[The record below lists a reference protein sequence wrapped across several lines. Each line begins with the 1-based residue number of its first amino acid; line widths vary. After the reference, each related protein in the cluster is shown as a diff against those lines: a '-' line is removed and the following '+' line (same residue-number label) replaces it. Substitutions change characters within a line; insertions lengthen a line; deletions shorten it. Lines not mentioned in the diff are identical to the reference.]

1 MSGIFVTGTD
11 TDCGKTTVSVALLN
25 ALREQ
30 GKSVAPFKPVAA
42 GAEQVNGQWQNDD
55 ALRLMRAAD
64 CSLPYEAVNPYCFQQ
79 PISPHLSRE
88 GQAIDMQRLLA
99 QSNAL
104 QAEHDLVLVEGAGG
118 WLVPLDEQM
127 DVADLAVQLQ
137 LPVLLVVGLRLGC
150 LNHARLT
157 EKAILSSGA
166 PYLGWIGSVVDP
178 NMLALDQ
185 NIATLEE
192 KLEGACLGIL
202 SNGASEIRFRQGV
215 DISMWCS

>member
-11 TDCGKTTVSVALLN
+11 TDCGKTTVSVALLK

-42 GAEQVNGQWQNDD
+42 GAEQVNRQWQNDD

-64 CSLPYEAVNPYCFQQ
+64 SSLLYEAVNPYCFQQ

-88 GQAIDMQRLLA
+88 GQMIDMQRLLA

-118 WLVPLDEQM
+118 WLVPLNEQM

-157 EKAILSSGA
+157 EKAILSNGV

-185 NIATLEE
+185 NIATLEQ
-192 KLEGACLGIL
+192 KLEGVYLGVL

>member
-1 MSGIFVTGTD
+1 
-11 TDCGKTTVSVALLN
+11 
-25 ALREQ
+25 
-30 GKSVAPFKPVAA
+30 
-42 GAEQVNGQWQNDD
+42 
-55 ALRLMRAAD
+55 
-64 CSLPYEAVNPYCFQQ
+64 
-79 PISPHLSRE
+79 
-88 GQAIDMQRLLA
+88 
-99 QSNAL
+99 
-104 QAEHDLVLVEGAGG
+104 
-118 WLVPLDEQM
+118 M
-127 DVADLAVQLQ
+127 DVADLALQLE

-192 KLEGACLGIL
+192 KLEGACLGVL

-215 DISMWCS
+215 DITMWCS

>member
-25 ALREQ
+25 TLHEQ
-30 GKSVAPFKPVAA
+30 GKLVAPFKPVAA

-64 CSLPYEAVNPYCFQQ
+64 SSLPYEAVNPYCFQQ
-79 PISPHLSRE
+79 AISPHLSRE
-88 GQAIDMQRLLA
+88 EQAIDMERLLA

-127 DVADLAVQLQ
+127 DVADLAMQLQ

-157 EKAILSSGA
+157 EKAILSNGV

-185 NIATLEE
+185 NIVTLEE
-192 KLEGACLGIL
+192 KLEGVCLGVL

-215 DISMWCS
+215 DITVWCS

>member
-11 TDCGKTTVSVALLN
+11 TDCGKTAVSVALLN
-25 ALREQ
+25 TLREQ

-55 ALRLMRAAD
+55 ALRLMRAAGS
-64 CSLPYEAVNPYCFQQ
+64 SLPYGAVNPYCFQQ

-118 WLVPLDEQM
+118 WLVPLNEQM
-127 DVADLAVQLQ
+127 DVSDLAVQLQ

-157 EKAILSSGA
+157 EKAILSHGA

-215 DISMWCS
+215 DITMWCS

>member
-25 ALREQ
+25 ALRKQ

-55 ALRLMRAAD
+55 ALRLMRAAE
-64 CSLPYEAVNPYCFQQ
+64 CSLPYESVNPYCFQQ

-88 GQAIDMQRLLA
+88 GQEIDMQRLLT

-118 WLVPLDEQM
+118 WLVPLNEQM

-137 LPVLLVVGLRLGC
+137 MPVLLVVGLRLGC

-157 EKAILSSGA
+157 EKAILSNGV

-185 NIATLEE
+185 NIATLEQ
-192 KLEGACLGIL
+192 KLEGVYLGVL

-215 DISMWCS
+215 DITMWCS

>member
-25 ALREQ
+25 TLREQ
-30 GKSVAPFKPVAA
+30 GKSVAPLKPVAA

-64 CSLPYEAVNPYCFQQ
+64 SSLPYEAVNPYCFQQ

-88 GQAIDMQRLLA
+88 EQVIDMQRLLM

-166 PYLGWIGSVVDP
+166 PYLGWIGSVIDP

-192 KLEGACLGIL
+192 KLDGACLGIL
-202 SNGASEIRFRQGV
+202 SNGASEIRLRQGV
-215 DISMWCS
+215 DTSMWCS